1 MARPRKWGSDA
12 ERMAARRAQ
21 SGVNEHVAGVNEHAG
36 PVNEHDQAPDVRI
49 AGVNEHAD
57 VRIEMPGANYPEIP
71 DSSPGFIRFRHQP
84 HVPMSLFDGAGR
96 GSPRRHTDGRD
107 YVLVSRHA
115 GSDLGELG
123 IVSAADWSARLN
135 QSCEH
140 GQAGW
145 ACHGC

>member
-12 ERMAARRAQ
+12 ERQAAFKARRNVTAGFVTDPVTLLGTGNVTAGAT
-21 SGVNEHVAGVNEHAG
+21 SNVTESPIVNATIDNEF
-36 PVNEHDQAPDVRI
+36 V
-49 AGVNEHAD
+49 
-57 VRIEMPGANYPEIP
+57 
-71 DSSPGFIRFRHQP
+71 SFRHQP
-84 HVPMSLFDGAGR
+84 HVPMSLFANAGR

-123 IVSAADWSARLN
+123 IVTLADWSARLT
-135 QSCEH
+135 QRCEH